1 MIKNLKLLKY
11 GYQFK
16 SNMVFSVF
24 FIILGVAL
32 ITFIDTFKS
41 PSMYMIFYCGF
52 LIIIQTAS
60 TLMSSHIVKSS
71 PKYRKFC
78 LGVPKVIN
86 IAAFFSVIII
96 LSVIRF
102 IQADSI
108 EKFTQHMGNELVIA
122 GLEYFIVLLYTTFG
136 YKFFIISLVLFC
148 TSCILSNGLL
158 YFLFEAYSFNFWQGA
173 VIAVLFF
180 AFGMFLS
187 EIAGR
192 AIYKVQPS
200 KLAQSVS
207 FRRYM

>member
-41 PSMYMIFYCGF
+41 PSVYIMFYCGF
-52 LIIIQTAS
+52 LFIIQTAS
-60 TLMSSHIVKSS
+60 TLMSSNIVKSS
-71 PKYRKFC
+71 PKYRQFC
-78 LGVPKVIN
+78 LGVPRIIN

-108 EKFTQHMGNELVIA
+108 EKFTQCMGNELIIA
-122 GLEYFIVLLYTTFG
+122 GLEYFILLLYTTFG
-136 YKFFIISLVLFC
+136 YKFFIVSLVLFC
-148 TSCILSNGLL
+148 MGCILSNGLL
-158 YFLFEAYSFNFWQGA
+158 YFLFETYNFNFWQGA

-207 FRRYM
+207 LRRYI

>member
-60 TLMSSHIVKSS
+60 TLMSSNIVKSS
-71 PKYRKFC
+71 PKYRQFYF
-78 LGVPKVIN
+78 GIPRIIN
-86 IAAFFSVIII
+86 IAAFLSVITI
-96 LSVIRF
+96 LCIIRF
-102 IQADSI
+102 IQSGSM
-108 EKFTQHMGNELVIA
+108 ENFTQIMGNQLIIA
-122 GLEYFIVLLYTTFG
+122 GFEYFILLLYITFA

-148 TSCILSNGLL
+148 TSCVLSNGLL

-207 FRRYM
+207 FRKYM